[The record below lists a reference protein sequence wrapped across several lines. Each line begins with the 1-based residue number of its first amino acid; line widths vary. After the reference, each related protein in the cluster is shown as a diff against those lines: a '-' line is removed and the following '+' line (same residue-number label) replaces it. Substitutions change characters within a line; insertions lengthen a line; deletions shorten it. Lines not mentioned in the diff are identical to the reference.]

1 MTGRVFVTGDKHR
14 TFVPLFGLAEKQE
27 LRETDILIIAGD
39 AGYVWD
45 KDYPHDVESLEQV
58 FPGIIAFIDGNH
70 ENHQILN
77 SFPVSRWMGGNI
89 HRIGARVFHLMR
101 GEVYSIYGRNY
112 FVFGGA
118 RSVDK
123 DRRKEGVSWW
133 REEEPSPEE
142 MAYGREQLERYRDE
156 IDFVITHETPLFAR
170 GHISRQKPIDG
181 DYRLPEVLEEWYRR
195 MEGAPRFKK
204 WYFGHMHVD
213 QKIAPNLMG
222 LHHLILN
229 AEDETSLRWV

>member
-170 GHISRQKPIDG
+170 GCISRQKPIDG
-181 DYRLPEVLEEWYRR
+181 DYCLPEVLEEWYRR

-213 QKIAPNLMG
+213 QKIAPDLMG

>member
-170 GHISRQKPIDG
+170 GRISRQKPIDG
-181 DYRLPEVLEEWYRR
+181 DYCLPEVLEEWYRR

-213 QKIAPNLMG
+213 QKIAPDLMG